1 MYEVIRAFCDLT
13 DDNRLY
19 QVGDEYPAKGV
30 KPTKTRIKELLTG
43 SNRMGKVYLREI
55 EDAPAAPDPDPAGT
69 PDPDPAGTPDPDPNP
84 ED

>member
-1 MYEVIRAFCDLT
+1 MYEVIRAFRDLT

-19 QVGDEYPAKGV
+19 QVGDKYPAKGV
-30 KPTKTRIKELLTG
+30 KPTKTRVKELLTG

-55 EDAPAAPDPDPAGT
+55 EDTADQPNPAD
-69 PDPDPAGTPDPDPNP
+69 NP

>member
-1 MYEVIRAFCDLT
+1 MYEVIRAFRDLT

-19 QVGDEYPAKGV
+19 QVGDKYPAKGV

-55 EDAPAAPDPDPAGT
+55 EDTPDQPEPAAPDPAAT
-69 PDPDPAGTPDPDPNP
+69 PEQPEPVANP

>member
-1 MYEVIRAFCDLT
+1 MYEVIRAFRDLT

-19 QVGDEYPAKGV
+19 QVGDKYPAKGV

-43 SNRMGKVYLREI
+43 SNRMSKVYLREI
-55 EDAPAAPDPDPAGT
+55 EDTPDQPEPAAAPDPAATPEQPEPA
-69 PDPDPAGTPDPDPNP
+69 ANP